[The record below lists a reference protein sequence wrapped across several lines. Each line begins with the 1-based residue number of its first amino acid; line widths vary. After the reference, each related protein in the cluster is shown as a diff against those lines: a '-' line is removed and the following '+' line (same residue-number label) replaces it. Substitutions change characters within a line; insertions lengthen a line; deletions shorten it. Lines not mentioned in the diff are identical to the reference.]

1 MNTITIEL
9 CAEDRARI
17 DAVIAALEN
26 RPNCEGCVK
35 AAFEMTERAQAKAK
49 TTKVEANKEE
59 TPTTTT
65 SEAEAPAEAPADYPV
80 DPPPFDVPEQDA
92 PEQDAPEP
100 DAPKVDRADV
110 QRMVVELSAAG
121 KKAEVKEIVMA
132 YADRVSAIPEDKLA
146 EVFEKLN
153 TLEG

>member
-1 MNTITIEL
+1 MNKITIEL

-49 TTKVEANKEE
+49 TTKVEANED

-65 SEAEAPAEAPADYPV
+65 TEAEAPAETPAEYPI
-80 DPPPFDVPEQDA
+80 DEPPFDIPE
-92 PEQDAPEP
+92 PDAPEP

-121 KKAEVKEIVMA
+121 KKSEVKEIVMA
-132 YADRVSAIPEDKLA
+132 YAERVSAIPEDKLA
-146 EVFEKLN
+146 EVFAKLN

>member
-1 MNTITIEL
+1 MNKITIEL
-9 CAEDRARI
+9 CAEDRARL
-17 DAVIAALEN
+17 DAIIAALGSY
-26 RPNCEGCVK
+26 PN
-35 AAFEMTERAQAKAK
+35 QAKAK
-49 TTKVEANKEE
+49 TTKIEPDKEE

-65 SEAEAPAEAPADYPV
+65 SEAEAPAEAPADYPI

-100 DAPKVDRADV
+100 DNPINRADV

-121 KKAEVKEIVMA
+121 KKSEAKEIVMA

-146 EVFEKLN
+146 EVFAKLN

>member
-35 AAFEMTERAQAKAK
+35 AALEMTERAKA
-49 TTKVEANKEE
+49 EAPKAETEEE
-59 TPTTTT
+59 TPTTTPP
-65 SEAEAPAEAPADYPV
+65 EADTPAETPAEYPIEE
-80 DPPPFDVPEQDA
+80 PPFDVPGEN
-92 PEQDAPEP
+92 APEP

-153 TLEG
+153 KLGG

>member
-1 MNTITIEL
+1 MNNIIIEL

-17 DAVIAALEN
+17 DAVITALEKLQT
-26 RPNCEGCVK
+26 PTK
-35 AAFEMTERAQAKAK
+35 AKAP
-49 TTKVEANKEE
+49 KVEANEE

-65 SEAEAPAEAPADYPV
+65 PEAEAPAEYPIGET
-80 DPPPFDVPEQDA
+80 PFDMPGENA
-92 PEQDAPEP
+92 PDPVTP
-100 DAPKVDRADV
+100 VIDRADV
-110 QRMVVELSAAG
+110 QRLVVELSAAG

-153 TLEG
+153 TLGG